1 MPPGYVYPSIV
12 NKVRDRHFKGGVM
25 MKYTSAEA
33 AKLLRKLMEEY
44 SSLTDRELRTNVF
57 TVSIDENP
65 EEVRPSYDFK
75 AVQVKLSDIE
85 RKIRILKHAMNQFNV
100 STVVDGFD
108 MTIDQMLVYIPQLNE
123 RKKKLAMMASR
134 LPKERAVS
142 YSRNAIVEYTYAN
155 YSIEDAE
162 AELEKVSE
170 ELSKAQIALDVTNN
184 SVQFEIDLD

>member
-1 MPPGYVYPSIV
+1 
-12 NKVRDRHFKGGVM
+12 

-44 SSLTDRELRTNVF
+44 SSLTDREIRTSVF

-65 EEVRPSYDFK
+65 GEVRPSYDFK
-75 AVQVKLSDIE
+75 AVQIKLSDIE
-85 RKIRILKHAMNQFNV
+85 RKIRTIKHAMNQFNV

-108 MTIDQMLVYIPQLNE
+108 MTIDQMLIYIPQLNE
-123 RKKKLAMMASR
+123 RKRKLAVMASR

-162 AELEKVSE
+162 AELETVSE

-184 SVQFEIDLD
+184 SVRFEINLD